1 MDERRA
7 RLVLLGRRA
16 TGLADWLVPALLLAS
31 SLWEIWGGTTFPP
44 GIPGPRGL
52 ESVAALLYCAGLPLR
67 RRAPLLVLALVLAG
81 NAAQVPYV
89 APSQQT
95 SLEGFLALLLAV
107 YSVGAHAP
115 RRAGLAAVAATIA
128 LIFLGDMLA
137 VTSSPGQDAGLY
149 VLLAALWLFGDALR
163 RHRLRTAQL
172 EDHASE
178 LERRRAE
185 EAQTAAADERA
196 RIAREL
202 HDVVAHSLSVM
213 VVQTGAARQM
223 LTPEPDVAR
232 RQLESAENTGRQALA
247 EMRRLL
253 GMVRSADTPL
263 TLAPQ
268 PSLSHVDL
276 LVEQVRDAGLDVRLR
291 LEGERRQLAPGV
303 DLAAYRIV
311 QEALTNTVKHADPAR
326 AEVLVRYR
334 RDEVEI
340 EVRDDGRGPGTNGHS
355 GHGLVGMRERVALYG
370 GALSA
375 GPGASGGF
383 RVHATLPLDGGG
395 P

>member
-1 MDERRA
+1 MNRRRA

-16 TGLADWLVPALLLAS
+16 AGLADWLVPAVLLVS
-31 SLWEIWGGTTFPP
+31 SLWEIWVGTVFSP

-52 ESVAALLYCAGLPLR
+52 QTGAALLYCGALPLR
-67 RRAPLLVLALVLAG
+67 RRAPLAALALVLAG
-81 NAAQVPYV
+81 NAVQVPFV
-89 APSQQT
+89 SASGQT

-115 RRAGLAAVAATIA
+115 RRLGVAAVTATIVV
-128 LIFLGDMLA
+128 IFVGDVL
-137 VTSSPGQDAGLY
+137 THSSNPGQDAGLY
-149 VLLAALWLFGDALR
+149 VLLAALWLFGDALC

-178 LERRRAE
+178 LDRRRGE
-185 EAQTAAADERA
+185 EAQAAAADERA

-223 LTPEPDVAR
+223 LTVEPDVAR
-232 RQLESAENTGRQALA
+232 RQLLSAESTGRQALA

-253 GMVRSADTPL
+253 GIVRREDGPM

-268 PSLSHVDL
+268 PSLVHVDL
-276 LVEQVRDAGLDVRLR
+276 LVDQVREAGLDVRLL
-291 LEGERRQLAPGV
+291 LEGERRELAPGV

-311 QEALTNTVKHADPAR
+311 QEALTNTVKHAGPAR
-326 AEVLVRYR
+326 AEVLVRYG

-340 EVRDDGRGPGTNGHS
+340 EVCDDGRGAQPNGS
-355 GHGLVGMRERVALYG
+355 AGHGLVGMRERVALYG

-375 GPGASGGF
+375 GMGAGGGF
-383 RVHATLPLDGGG
+383 RVHAILPLDGAGA
-395 P
+395 

>member
-1 MDERRA
+1 MESRRA
-7 RLVLLGRRA
+7 SLVLLGRRA
-16 TGLADWLVPALLLAS
+16 VGLADWLVPALLLIS
-31 SLWEIWGGTTFPP
+31 SVWEIWVGTVFSP

-52 ESVAALLYCAGLPLR
+52 ETVAALLYCGGLLLR
-67 RRAPLLVLALVLAG
+67 RRAPLVALGIVLAG
-81 NAAQVPYV
+81 NAGQVPYV
-89 APSQQT
+89 SASGQT

-115 RRAGLAAVAATIA
+115 RRPGLAALAATIVVTF
-128 LIFLGDMLA
+128 IGDTL
-137 VTSSPGQDAGLY
+137 TRSSNPGQDAGLY

-163 RHRLRTAQL
+163 RHRLRTVEL

-178 LERRRAE
+178 LDRRRSE
-185 EAQTAAADERA
+185 EAQAAAADERA

-223 LTPEPDVAR
+223 LSTEVDVAR
-232 RQLESAENTGRQALA
+232 RQLLSAENTGRQALA

-253 GMVRSADTPL
+253 GIVRGDGPM

-268 PSLSHVDL
+268 PSLAHVDL
-276 LVEQVRDAGLDVRLR
+276 LVDQVREAGLDVRLQ
-291 LEGERRQLAPGV
+291 LDGERRQLAPGV

-311 QEALTNTVKHADPAR
+311 QEALTNTVKHAGPAR
-326 AEVLVRYR
+326 AEVLVRYG

-340 EVRDDGRGPGTNGHS
+340 EVCDDGRGAQTNGS
-355 GHGLVGMRERVALYG
+355 TGHGLVGMRERVALYG
-370 GALSA
+370 GVWSA
-375 GPGASGGF
+375 GTDPSGGF
-383 RVHATLPLDGGG
+383 RVHAVLPLDGTGA
-395 P
+395 